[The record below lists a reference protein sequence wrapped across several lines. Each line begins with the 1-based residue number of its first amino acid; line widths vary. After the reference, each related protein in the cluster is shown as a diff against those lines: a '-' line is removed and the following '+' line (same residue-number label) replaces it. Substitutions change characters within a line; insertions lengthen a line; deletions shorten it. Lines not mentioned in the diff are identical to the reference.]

1 MCLLPPTTSSGNHEW
16 FDSADYSFLAYK
28 ARFDNPLVGGVRQLY
43 YSFNAGLVH
52 WVMVAGYCAEM
63 KSTSTQPC
71 LAVNSPQLSWL
82 QEDLETVDRSVTP
95 WVMVVFHEPYVN
107 SNTAH
112 PMKTEGAPMQAAI
125 EDTLYKYKVDV
136 VFSGHVHA
144 YERSCRVYKYQCVSD
159 GPYYITIGDG
169 GNAEGLASTWVQ
181 PQPAWSVFRQASYGF
196 GELRVVNSSY
206 VSWKWHQNQDL
217 LPTIAD
223 AFTITKPT
231 SAAGLESI
239 RSVTGTPVFADSIR
253 GHAASLFND
262 FARANG
268 ARSSP
273 PF

>member
-1 MCLLPPTTSSGNHEW
+1 
-16 FDSADYSFLAYK
+16 
-28 ARFDNPLVGGVRQLY
+28 
-43 YSFNAGLVH
+43 
-52 WVMVAGYCAEM
+52 MVAGYCSEM

-71 LAVNSPQLSWL
+71 LAVNSPQFSWL
-82 QEDLETVDRSVTP
+82 QEDLATVDRSVTP

-144 YERSCRVYKYQCVSD
+144 YERSCRVYKYQCVAD

-169 GNAEGLASTWVQ
+169 GNAEGLATAWVQ

-206 VSWKWHQNQDL
+206 VSWRWHQNQDL

-223 AFTITKPT
+223 AFTITKQ
-231 SAAGLESI
+231 SAVLESI
-239 RSVTGTPVFADSIR
+239 RSVTGKPVFADSAR
-253 GHAASLFND
+253 GRTASLFND
-262 FARANG
+262 VALEN

-273 PF
+273 HSRDRLSDMSV